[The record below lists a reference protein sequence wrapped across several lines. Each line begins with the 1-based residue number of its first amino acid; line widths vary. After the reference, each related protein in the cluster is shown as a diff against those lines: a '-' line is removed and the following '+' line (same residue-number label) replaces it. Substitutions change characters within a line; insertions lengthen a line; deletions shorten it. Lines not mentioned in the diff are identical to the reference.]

1 MIVLFLKCLPQA
13 HMLEDFVFDWWW
25 CFERLQNLCDCSIPG
40 RSELLGTAL
49 KVIVTSGSHISDPR
63 QIHLRNDCGHCNTV
77 TLRWCLH
84 MPLESSPLTSAPEK
98 VTCIE
103 ILMVTHWTFVL
114 EGVFLEF
121 IAVNLPLKLGGM
133 QTKPVFLLGEAVLPH
148 CLNIILYWMCKE
160 TLGDKHH
167 LGSIICP

>member
-1 MIVLFLKCLPQA
+1 
-13 HMLEDFVFDWWW
+13 MLEDFVFDLRW

-103 ILMVTHWTFVL
+103 ILTVTH
-114 EGVFLEF
+114 
-121 IAVNLPLKLGGM
+121 
-133 QTKPVFLLGEAVLPH
+133 
-148 CLNIILYWMCKE
+148 
-160 TLGDKHH
+160 
-167 LGSIICP
+167 